1 MTHSETLANH
11 DLLNER
17 YKLLDPA
24 HGDTVA
30 LVQAFADDHRKAIAR
45 FGRYPH
51 RCVCYYY

>member
-30 LVQAFADDHRKAIAR
+30 LIQAFADDHRKAIAR